1 MNHVEILD
9 QVNTIFRRVFENDSL
24 HIQMETSADD
34 VDEWDS
40 LNHTVMIVEVEKH
53 FNIKFKLKEVLSFQ
67 NVGDM
72 VNIIHSKVTSA

>member
-1 MNHVEILD
+1 MIN
-9 QVNTIFRRVFENDSL
+9 S
-24 HIQMETSADD
+24 ETTADD

-53 FNIKFKLKEVLSFQ
+53 FTVKFKLKELLGFK

-72 VNIIHSKVTSA
+72 CRCIKVKVDEKKLNP